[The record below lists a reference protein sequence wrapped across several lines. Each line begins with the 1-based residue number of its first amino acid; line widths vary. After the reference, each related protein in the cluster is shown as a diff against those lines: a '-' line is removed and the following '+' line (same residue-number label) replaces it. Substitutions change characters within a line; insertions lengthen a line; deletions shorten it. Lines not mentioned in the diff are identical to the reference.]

1 MKDKKLYIF
10 VEGNDDQR
18 FFEKIIKPKFKDKYD
33 DVYITKYKQEK
44 KEKVENLIK
53 SIKARGFNYIYVSDI
68 NDSPCVRHKKQKI
81 KEEIKNID
89 EGRIV
94 IVIKEIESWYL
105 AGLEDNEAKRFGISK
120 KISMT
125 DNLTKEDFNKLMLNK
140 FKKSRIDFQSEV
152 LKVFSIETAKKK
164 NKSFKYFIEK
174 FDC

>member
-81 KEEIKNID
+81 KKEIKNID
-89 EGRIV
+89 EGKIV